1 MVRKYSVSYC
11 SDRTRYFKTKAEQES
26 LKGNYDKAGYYKTKA
41 YQWSQ
46 RANLRLNE
54 VREAR

>member
-11 SDRTRYFKTKAEQES
+11 IDRAGYFKTKAEQES